1 MSTKK
6 KQEKENEFCL
16 YALLRAVVIIMAGK
30 KKKDMKNTDKVYVV
44 LCFFLGGQIILF
56 CDDAIAR

>member
-1 MSTKK
+1 M
-6 KQEKENEFCL
+6 
-16 YALLRAVVIIMAGK
+16 MARE